1 MALLLVVEFDHFLG
15 VDRQSVVR
23 VYHYAKQAGIC
34 L

>member
-1 MALLLVVEFDHFLG
+1 MALLLVVQFDHLLG

-23 VYHYAKQAGIC
+23 VDHYAEQAGIC